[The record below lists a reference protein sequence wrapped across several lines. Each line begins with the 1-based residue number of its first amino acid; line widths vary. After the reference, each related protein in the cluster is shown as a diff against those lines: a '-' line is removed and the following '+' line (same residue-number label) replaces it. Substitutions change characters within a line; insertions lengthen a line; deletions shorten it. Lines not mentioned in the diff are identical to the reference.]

1 MNTVITGSCW
11 QVYICTVECDAAVAA
26 ARNLHGR
33 TEKEI
38 ALLKFGWEE
47 TPSHMN
53 RLDARALL
61 QDDAIQHVEMGEAGE
76 EEEAA
81 NSEVTEEEVEE
92 VRSWHS
98 SSTGSKDS
106 VAWFTRRFS

>member
-1 MNTVITGSCW
+1 M
-11 QVYICTVECDAAVAA
+11 ECDAALAA

-38 ALLKFGWEE
+38 ALLKFGWED
-47 TPSHMN
+47 TPGHMN

-81 NSEVTEEEVEE
+81 TSEVTEEEVEE
-92 VRSWHS
+92 VSWHS
-98 SSTGSKDS
+98 SSTSTGSKDS